1 MDKIKQHLANG
12 ATIKW
17 VGYHDRRTVWVHLY
31 HNNTTIREIVELK
44 EDYTEPSFRQ
54 VYSSSAAEP
63 ASVRGTIWN
72 SDSRLELLRLA
83 SILGLNPGANC
94 QPGAGHEFKGKMGCI
109 MAYDIE
115 QDRSRLPLS
124 SFPTPSESITCIAT
138 YCSCGEKRLF
148 SFIRNVEF
156 DYIQCRNSKDT
167 VSKFMDYAK
176 SHSPQWL
183 AGYNNF
189 RYDNTCLAFHADPR
203 YDSVFIRMKVGSG
216 SSLSYAFYI
225 DIEGV
230 YNIDI
235 LTYLDKTRRSTY
247 TNMSLATL
255 VKHHEVGEK
264 MDFDT
269 ADNSDLERLFEY
281 NIHDSRITMELARA
295 SNMITEITSLAVVAC
310 SPIIDC
316 VRFVSGTLAA
326 CSIASYCL
334 EHKISMDWSPCAEI
348 KEYRG
353 AEVLKPIIG
362 LHEDVVSCD
371 FSSMYPTV
379 LMGANISIENCIE
392 TPQTGTNGAAW
403 DSDAGTTFVVDD
415 VNVTFDRRTDCII
428 PPVMRLFVERR
439 KQVRKSNPSYA
450 LGLKVAANS
459 IYGSLGDRHSRI
471 YSPNCSASVTTG
483 GRWCLATA
491 EVILKVMGYQVVY
504 GDTDSCF
511 VASTGNVRTDVHTAT
526 KILSHIFS
534 HTPFPGMSMEVEN
547 RYTKIAFLGKKTYFG
562 KVEDGPIIS
571 KGMSKSRKDRIGIC
585 RTFSSLVVPVILTD
599 IPLRTR
605 QVVIGDMLSIVVD
618 AIVGNALSLQQ
629 ISKIVKRGGTN
640 YYVYKTTTGE
650 REWKDC
656 ESSTGLE
663 IVPYSSG
670 YISKAVRS
678 EIESIFAITAMGS
691 MASIMR
697 ASDLI

>member
-1 MDKIKQHLANG
+1 
-12 ATIKW
+12 
-17 VGYHDRRTVWVHLY
+17 
-31 HNNTTIREIVELK
+31 
-44 EDYTEPSFRQ
+44 
-54 VYSSSAAEP
+54 
-63 ASVRGTIWN
+63 
-72 SDSRLELLRLA
+72 
-83 SILGLNPGANC
+83 
-94 QPGAGHEFKGKMGCI
+94 
-109 MAYDIE
+109 
-115 QDRSRLPLS
+115 
-124 SFPTPSESITCIAT
+124 
-138 YCSCGEKRLF
+138 
-148 SFIRNVEF
+148 
-156 DYIQCRNSKDT
+156 
-167 VSKFMDYAK
+167 
-176 SHSPQWL
+176 
-183 AGYNNF
+183 
-189 RYDNTCLAFHADPR
+189 
-203 YDSVFIRMKVGSG
+203 
-216 SSLSYAFYI
+216 
-225 DIEGV
+225 
-230 YNIDI
+230 
-235 LTYLDKTRRSTY
+235 
-247 TNMSLATL
+247 MSLATL

-353 AEVLKPIIG
+353 AEVLKPVIG

-379 LMGANISIENCIE
+379 LMGANISIENCVE
-392 TPQTGTNGAAW
+392 SPQTATNGAAW
-403 DSDAGTTFVVDD
+403 NSNAGTTFVVDD
-415 VNVTFDRRTDCII
+415 VNVTFDKRTDCII

-511 VASTGNVRTDVHTAT
+511 VASTGSVRTDVHTAT

-640 YYVYKTTTGE
+640 YYVYKTTAGE